1 MLPMRDY
8 GGLLLSM
15 TFVIVAFAA
24 SSAGESSTTEFAD
37 IELYF
42 TDEGAGEY
50 YVLIPIPPTDMRHT
64 VTDSHNPAIL
74 INESNHTPT
83 VPGMLSSIGVLCRA
97 SLHPERRFQ
106 SADCRTERFP
116 FQQRVPPNQ

>member
-50 YVLIPIPPTDMRHT
+50 YELSPIPPTDGKPEKWRC
-64 VTDSHNPAIL
+64 
-74 INESNHTPT
+74 NEN
-83 VPGMLSSIGVLCRA
+83 LS
-97 SLHPERRFQ
+97 Q
-106 SADCRTERFP
+106 SGSWYDLA
-116 FQQRVPPNQ
+116 